1 MLPAE
6 LKTLQPPNEN
16 TVNSLPMSQLV
27 IDNLPELIYWKNND
41 LIFQG
46 CNLAFA
52 KAVGLTSPQQIIGK
66 TDDELPLK
74 NKMLG
79 FLGNRVQSSS
89 FAGDRQVIEKNTSFE
104 QIEVSS
110 LASSEQVWF
119 DIRKNP
125 LINADGEVAGMLC
138 RIEDISKRKLHEAQ
152 LIESQQRRL
161 ALMVQQTPLAVIEWN
176 RKFEIKEWNQAAE
189 RIFGYSKSEV
199 LGRHFSF
206 LVTDDF
212 KIRLEEMLQNFVIQK
227 QRMFSKNEN
236 LTKDGRK
243 IVCEW
248 YNYPLVAANGEVVGI
263 ASMALDI
270 TERKRAEE
278 KLQKQEQFL
287 RTVYEAADNS
297 LIVIDVT
304 DDGNFRYAGIN
315 SAAEQGSGL
324 NKTEI
329 IGKTPEEIFG
339 EVEGTALCQSYSKCV
354 ETGKSCSFEECVTF
368 KNQPTWW
375 LTTINPLKENSGKVY
390 RLVATALDITER
402 RQAEIALQN
411 SLKESAD
418 IKFALDQA
426 AIVAITD
433 NQGNIEYVNDN
444 FCEISK
450 YSREELIG
458 KNHRILNSGYHPK
471 SFFTQMWQTITNG
484 KVWRGEIQNR
494 AKDQTLYWVDT
505 TIVPILHAEGKPQHY
520 IAIRNDITARKQAET
535 EVHQKAQDLE
545 NTLSELQLA
554 QTQLVQS
561 EKMSGLGQLVAG
573 VAHEIN
579 NPVNFIYG
587 NLNHANNYAQDL
599 LEIIETYRRNYPQ
612 PSSEIQEL
620 TEELDL
626 EFLVED
632 LPKLLGS
639 MKVGAQRIREIVAS
653 LRTFSRMDE
662 AQMKEVDIHEGID
675 STLMI
680 LEHRIKAKADRPRI
694 EIIKDYA
701 SLPQI
706 ECYPG
711 QLNQVFMN
719 ILANALDA
727 LEEGMGHRASDSQFL
742 TINIKTELVE
752 SKQVKISISDNG
764 KGIPENIKTRLFDPF
779 FTTKAVGKGTGMG
792 LSISYQI
799 VVEKHYGSLNCISAP
814 GQGTEFV
821 ITIPMKQ
828 FACK

>member
-6 LKTLQPPNEN
+6 FKSLQPLNEN
-16 TVNSLPMSQLV
+16 AVTSLPMCQLV
-27 IDNLPELIYWKNND
+27 IDNLPELIYWKNHD
-41 LIFQG
+41 LVFQG

-52 KAVGLTSPQQIIGK
+52 RAVGLTSPQQIVGK
-66 TDDELPLK
+66 TDSELPLK
-74 NKMLG
+74 NPMLG
-79 FLGNRVQSSS
+79 FLGNQVQNGS
-89 FAGDRQVIEKNTSFE
+89 FAGDRQVIEQNITVEKT
-104 QIEVSS
+104 IIYS
-110 LASSEQVWF
+110 LASNEQVWL

-125 LINADGEVAGMLC
+125 LINSVGEIAGMLC
-138 RIEDISKRKLHEAQ
+138 RIEDITKRKLEEAT

-176 RKFEIKEWNQAAE
+176 RNFEIKEWNQAAE

-199 LGRHFSF
+199 LGRDFSF

-212 KIRLEEMLQNFVIQK
+212 KIRLEEMFQNFVIEK
-227 QRMFSKNEN
+227 QRMFSTNEN
-236 LTKDGRK
+236 VTKDGRK

-263 ASMALDI
+263 ASMAFDI
-270 TERKRAEE
+270 TERKRESE
-278 KLQKQEQFL
+278 LLQKQEQFL
-287 RTVYEAADNS
+287 RTVYDGADNS
-297 LIVIDVT
+297 LIVIDVSE
-304 DDGNFRYAGIN
+304 DGFSYAGIN
-315 SAAEQGSGL
+315 SAAEISSGL
-324 NKTEI
+324 TKTQV
-329 IGKTPEEIFG
+329 IGKTPEELFG
-339 EVEGTALCQSYSKCV
+339 KVEGVRLSQSYRKCV
-354 ETGKSCSFEECVTF
+354 ETGKSLTFEECVTF
-368 KNQPTWW
+368 KNQQTWW
-375 LTTINPLKENSGKVY
+375 LNTINPLKDNSGKVY
-390 RLVATALDITER
+390 RLVATALEITER
-402 RQAEIALQN
+402 REAEIALQK
-411 SLKESAD
+411 SLKDSAD
-418 IKFALDQA
+418 IKFALEQA

-433 NQGNIEYVNDN
+433 ESGNIEYVNDK
-444 FCEISK
+444 FCEISQ

-458 KNHRILNSGYHPK
+458 ENHRIVNSGNHPK
-471 SFFTQMWQTITNG
+471 SLFTQMWETITNG
-484 KVWRGEIQNR
+484 KVWRGEIQNC
-494 AKDQTLYWVDT
+494 AKDKSFYWVDT
-505 TIVPILHAEGKPQHY
+505 TIVPMLNEEGKPQHY

-535 EVHQKAQDLE
+535 EVNQKAKDLE
-545 NTLSELQLA
+545 NTLSELQRA

-587 NLNHANNYAQDL
+587 NLNHANNYIQDL

-612 PSSEIQEL
+612 PISEIQEL

-653 LRTFSRMDE
+653 LRNFSRMDE
-662 AQMKEVDIHEGID
+662 AQMKEVNIHEGID

-680 LEHRIKAKADRPRI
+680 LEHRIKAKPNRPRI
-694 EIIKDYA
+694 EIIKNYHK
-701 SLPQI
+701 LPQI

-727 LEEGMGHRASDSQFL
+727 LEEIVWDDNSP
-742 TINIKTELVE
+742 TICIKTELVGC
-752 SKQVKISISDNG
+752 KQVKIFISDNG
-764 KGIPENIKTRLFDPF
+764 KGIPEKIKTRLFDPF
-779 FTTKAVGKGTGMG
+779 FTTKPVGKGTGMG

-799 VVEKHYGSLNCISAP
+799 VVEKHFGSLECISAP
-814 GQGTEFV
+814 GEGTEFV
-821 ITIPMKQ
+821 ITIPLKQ
-828 FACK
+828 CICK